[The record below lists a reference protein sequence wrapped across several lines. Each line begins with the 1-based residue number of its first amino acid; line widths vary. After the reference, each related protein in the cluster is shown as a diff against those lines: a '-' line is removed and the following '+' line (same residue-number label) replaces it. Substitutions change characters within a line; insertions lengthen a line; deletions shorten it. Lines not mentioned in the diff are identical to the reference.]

1 MEDKAFVDLKRYMEL
16 LDTEKAY
23 RELLKEHG
31 ELTRFIYNEAPEIV
45 EKYIKMNDTSKGKR
59 SIMTNLADLRTFSG

>member
-31 ELTRFIYNEAPEIV
+31 ELTKFIFSRDPQLINEF
-45 EKYIKMNDTSKGKR
+45 IKLGNINKSNKNTMCD
-59 SIMTNLADLRTFSG
+59 LADIIEKK